1 MVPRNKAFAR
11 SLVWG
16 HTTLV
21 YYIVFFCKYMQCFV
35 CRGCFTPPPTAR
47 VNIRTWEAL
56 EQPQMFTGILV
67 RGFYL
72 NSLSSS
78 GLELKVQFVFLVVRF
93 FFGQRWRPSSFEGCC
108 TLVCTLDATAPSS
121 RARDQALQKKNGS
134 SGSLGLLFRL
144 IVRRLKRADLTR
156 SRSCARVTVMC
167 LI

>member
-21 YYIVFFCKYMQCFV
+21 YYIGPICKYMQCFV
-35 CRGCFTPPPTAR
+35 CRGCFTPPPTTR

-78 GLELKVQFVFLVVRF
+78 GLELIVQFVFLVVRF
-93 FFGQRWRPSSFEGCC
+93 FWS
-108 TLVCTLDATAPSS
+108 TLATVF
-121 RARDQALQKKNGS
+121 L
-134 SGSLGLLFRL
+134 
-144 IVRRLKRADLTR
+144 RRLLYACLYVWCHGTQEQGTWPGPSEAKWLVRLTWFAF
-156 SRSCARVTVMC
+156 STHCSTVKEGR
-167 LI
+167 L